1 MIQGAGCDKKI
12 ATPFLFFLLI
22 PKRYERSEH
31 SSAWLTPQTFIYSV
45 LLRSV
50 RFMRTSGYFND
61 FDGGESMSHLKI
73 FFVTMAILCFVGS
86 SINPRTGAQ
95 SNSVSENE
103 FEFVGRIMNLPNTTG
118 FIGDWTVGSRIVHVT
133 TATGIDQE
141 DGAVALGAL
150 GDAKGTLRA
159 DASVDGTRIDVKQA
173 PPQCFDFRAIIQ
185 SFPNTAGFI
194 GDWMVAG
201 TVVHVTSATRI
212 NTEEGA
218 VAVGKLVQIE
228 GCRRVAGA

>member
-22 PKRYERSEH
+22 PKRYECSEH
-31 SSAWLTPQTFIYSV
+31 SAAWLTLQKSIYSV

-61 FDGGESMSHLKI
+61 FDGGEPMSHLKI

-103 FEFVGRIMNLPNTTG
+103 FEFVGRIMSLPNTTG
-118 FIGDWTVGSRIVHVT
+118 FIGDLTEGSRIVHVT
-133 TATGIDQE
+133 TATGIDQAH
-141 DGAVALGAL
+141 DAVPL
-150 GDAKGTLRA
+150 
-159 DASVDGTRIDVKQA
+159 A
-173 PPQCFDFRAIIQ
+173 PLAQPKRP
-185 SFPNTAGFI
+185 SHPT
-194 GDWMVAG
+194 
-201 TVVHVTSATRI
+201 
-212 NTEEGA
+212 
-218 VAVGKLVQIE
+218 
-228 GCRRVAGA
+228 